1 MKLVMMTLTA
11 ILRTATNHVDD
22 HGGLALM
29 AMMLTM
35 MLMMM
40 RRMRMRIRMRMGS
53 SRKEV
58 SKVRVRV

>member
-1 MKLVMMTLTA
+1 MKLVMMTPTA

-29 AMMLTM
+29 VMMLTM

-40 RRMRMRIRMRMGS
+40 RMRMRIRMRMGS